1 MAICELK
8 EMNNLNINSNFS
20 SKINFD
26 NKNFIIYSKFFPK
39 NFDYLNNENNFKGDL
54 INNFQ
59 ISFDKTFKIV
69 NFRIKSSGNFNAS
82 NLIFKDQIKLPILKN
97 Q

>member
-1 MAICELK
+1 M
-8 EMNNLNINSNFS
+8 
-20 SKINFD
+20 KI
-26 NKNFIIYSKFFPK
+26 I
-39 NFDYLNNENNFKGDL
+39 FKGDL

-82 NLIFKDQIKLPILKN
+82 NLIFKDQIKLPILKKSN
-97 Q
+97 KKIKLR